1 MLLKSKVAIVTG
13 GTRGI
18 GRAIVFD
25 LIQNGAK
32 VLFTYLKSDESAGI
46 ILDEIKGLKGEAE
59 AIKAD
64 VRLYDEAKKAVE
76 ETVNRFGKVDILVNN
91 AGITKDK
98 ALMMME
104 PSEWLDVINTDLTGY
119 FNMAKA
125 CIVTMMKQKS
135 GVIVNISSI
144 AGVVGMPRQVN
155 YSSAKAGELGL
166 TKSLAKEVAS
176 YGIRVNA
183 VAPGFIDTDMTKE
196 LKQKDEFLKM
206 IPFGRFGKPEEVAK
220 VIKKLVAE
228 IVEVEIDKITPE
240 ASFVEDL
247 GMDSMMVLEILAS
260 IEKKY
265 KLRIPEE
272 NLTKIT
278 NLSKVV
284 ELVDE
289 FLVK

>member
-1 MLLKSKVAIVTG
+1 MLLKDKVAIVTG

-25 LIQNGAK
+25 LVQNGAK

-46 ILDEIKGLKGEAE
+46 ILDEIKELKGEAE

-64 VRLYDEAKKAVE
+64 VRLYDEAKKTVDEAV
-76 ETVNRFGKVDILVNN
+76 NKFGKVDILVNN

-104 PSEWLDVINTDLTGY
+104 PSEWLDVINTNLTGY

-183 VAPGFIDTDMTKE
+183 VAPGFIDTDMTKD
-196 LKQKDEFLKM
+196 LKKKDELIKM

-220 VIKKLVAE
+220 VV
-228 IVEVEIDKITPE
+228 T
-240 ASFVEDL
+240 F
-247 GMDSMMVLEILAS
+247 LAS
-260 IEKKY
+260 EKSCY
-265 KLRIPEE
+265 
-272 NLTKIT
+272 IT
-278 NLSKVV
+278 GQVLKVDGG
-284 ELVDE
+284 LAI
-289 FLVK
+289 

>member
-1 MLLKSKVAIVTG
+1 MSLKDRVAIVTG

-18 GRAIVFD
+18 GRAIVFE

-46 ILDEIKGLKGEAE
+46 ILDEIKELKGESE

-64 VRLYDEAKKAVE
+64 VRSYDEAKKVIE
-76 ETVNRFGKVDILVNN
+76 ETIGKFGKIDILINN

-104 PSEWLDVINTDLTGY
+104 PSEWLDVINTNLTGY

-144 AGVVGMPRQVN
+144 AGVVGMARQVN
-155 YSSAKAGELGL
+155 YASAKAGEIGL

-183 VAPGFIDTDMTKE
+183 VAPGFIDTDMTKD
-196 LKQKDEFLKM
+196 LKQRDEFTKM

-220 VIKKLVAE
+220 VV
-228 IVEVEIDKITPE
+228 T
-240 ASFVEDL
+240 F
-247 GMDSMMVLEILAS
+247 LAS
-260 IEKKY
+260 DNSGYITGQV
-265 KLRIPEE
+265 I
-272 NLTKIT
+272 KIDGG
-278 NLSKVV
+278 LAI
-284 ELVDE
+284 
-289 FLVK
+289 

>member
-1 MLLKSKVAIVTG
+1 MLKDKVAIVTG

-25 LIQNGAK
+25 FIQNGAK

-46 ILDEIKGLKGEAE
+46 ILDEIKELKGEAE
-59 AIKAD
+59 AVKAD
-64 VRLYDEAKKAVE
+64 VRLYDDAKRTVE
-76 ETVNRFGKVDILVNN
+76 EAINKFGKLDILVNN

-104 PSEWLDVINTDLTGY
+104 PSEWLDVINTNLTGY

-125 CIVTMMKQKS
+125 SIVTMMKQKS
-135 GVIVNISSI
+135 GVILNISSI

-183 VAPGFIDTDMTKE
+183 VAPGFIETDMTKE
-196 LKQKDEFLKM
+196 LKQRDEFIKM
-206 IPFGRFGKPEEVAK
+206 IPFGRFGNAEEVAK
-220 VIKKLVAE
+220 VV
-228 IVEVEIDKITPE
+228 T
-240 ASFVEDL
+240 F
-247 GMDSMMVLEILAS
+247 LAS
-260 IEKKY
+260 EKSGY
-265 KLRIPEE
+265 
-272 NLTKIT
+272 IT
-278 NLSKVV
+278 GQVLKVDGG
-284 ELVDE
+284 LAI
-289 FLVK
+289 